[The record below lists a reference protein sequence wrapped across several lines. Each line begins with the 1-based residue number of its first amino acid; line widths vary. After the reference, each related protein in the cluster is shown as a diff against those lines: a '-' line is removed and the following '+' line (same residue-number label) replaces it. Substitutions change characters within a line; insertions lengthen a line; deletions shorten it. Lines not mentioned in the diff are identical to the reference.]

1 MNFPFLW
8 QSVHIRI
15 LHIRIS
21 AGEKNVMLLMHLEYK
36 VMLPDHDFV
45 VTQLFHDG
53 GRYHVETSPLICRA
67 NKWTAFYMI
76 TASVMKGLTQ
86 IKSFGN

>member
-45 VTQLFHDG
+45 VT
-53 GRYHVETSPLICRA
+53 
-67 NKWTAFYMI
+67 
-76 TASVMKGLTQ
+76 
-86 IKSFGN
+86 